1 MRAEFF
7 SPQGLPGHLKYTHG
21 LRDEEMK
28 QEQAAVAAAR
38 GVAERAEAM
47 LALITQLKAIRQEK
61 AELLKEADESLRE
74 RVDALEARELDIR
87 NELRKLEVVT
97 QLVELDLFADR
108 IKYAEQEPDRE
119 AEPTPDGA
127 PGA

>member
-1 MRAEFF
+1 M
-7 SPQGLPGHLKYTHG
+7 KYTNG
-21 LRDEEMK
+21 LRGEEMK
-28 QEQAAVAAAR
+28 QQQAAVVAAR
-38 GVAERAEAM
+38 GVAESAEAM

-61 AELLKEADESLRE
+61 VELLKEEDKSLRE

-97 QLVELDLFADR
+97 QLVELGLFGDR
-108 IKYAEQEPDRE
+108 IKDVEQEPDRE

-127 PGA
+127 PGAW

>member
-1 MRAEFF
+1 
-7 SPQGLPGHLKYTHG
+7 
-21 LRDEEMK
+21 MK
-28 QEQAAVAAAR
+28 QQRAAVVAAAK

-97 QLVELDLFADR
+97 QLVELDLFKDR
-108 IKYAEQEPDRE
+108 LKDVEQEPDRE
-119 AEPTPDGA
+119 AEPTPDGR
-127 PGA
+127 PGAW